1 MQNVPVQRS
10 GRERNSA
17 FAVKPETETALRRF
31 VVEARRLLQA
41 EVDDQ
46 LEKDWGLPADGRF
59 VPVENRPGPAAG
71 TEDAAMRRSLE
82 ARLDGLIRSGLP
94 PRQARGKLAR
104 EEAFSRLADL
114 VIRRMEF
121 LRVPGGQPPVAAGGN
136 GVRPLLP
143 GPGPAVFSLV
153 MEGMNAPQVAEAFAP
168 GNEETL
174 GWLYQYFNE
183 REKREVFETLNRAKR
198 KIPPE
203 DIPLATQLFTPGWI
217 VAWIV
222 ENSLGRHWLQMH
234 PDSRL
239 AGRLRWLVPSV
250 APLPALPLKK
260 ACEITFLDPAC
271 GTMHFGLAAYDLFLE
286 MYREEFCRAG
296 EAGWPD
302 EPSVAETGDI
312 PAAIL
317 RHNIFGL
324 DIDPLAAGLARTALR
339 LRAMGKGVAKPLP
352 GPRVYCADA
361 VRAGAGWESCLEA
374 LRQARPAC
382 ARVLERFCGALA
394 ALDPGGSLARVEAA
408 VRERADEGAS
418 ARAQASDGAGQRFG
432 KTPGCADCPFD
443 PSPESVLFHDDTGED
458 RLMERLPCLAKLA
471 GAVSTGSRAAAEV
484 ARGLRVM
491 GVVRRRFDVV
501 ATNPPYLARRS
512 MQPGLAGF
520 LRKEYPDGKGDLYA
534 AFMERCTELL
544 APGGRI
550 GLIVQ
555 QSFMFISSYERLR
568 RRLLGGHFVETMC
581 HAGPHAFE
589 AISGEKVNTTVL
601 VLSELT
607 GAPAGDGRNT
617 VASSVRFPDRATVSI
632 PPLRGGMEILDSAAL
647 GEDREGV
654 YFRLVYEPDPES
666 KRRRV
671 EAALERLRARQDDP
685 AVYRCRSRDFD
696 DIPGSPWVYWIPHSL
711 RRPFKELPGFG
722 ELAPPRHGL
731 STCDNF
737 RYLRRWWEVGKDAIR
752 FDCGGT
758 GETLEDGYR
767 WYPYMK
773 GGNFRRWFG
782 NREHVVNWHRDGVEI
797 KADIVRR
804 FPYIDGKWGLL
815 VTNPEFYFRRGITWS
830 FLTSGRFSARLSPGG
845 FLFDVAGSSAFPADI
860 HLGLALL
867 NSSFARYVL
876 RLINPTVNFQV
887 GDLLRL
893 PVPATTSGPALRD
906 LVDRAVRL
914 ARIDSFE
921 EETDWDFIAPPRWPE
936 GVSDTARRAAR
947 LARIERLIDDEIYAL
962 YGIGSRDRKVIE
974 AELSRGPRDR
984 TAADGEDSVRSL
996 RSLAERW
1003 ISYAAGIALGRF
1015 EPGRPGSP
1023 GRGRFR
1029 PDVVRQIREQVRPDG
1044 ILVMDE
1050 GHPDDMAACVC
1061 RILAIVF
1068 GSEAAAEIVFAA
1080 TNGNGRPEALLR
1092 RYFQKDFFRLHVR
1105 RYRKRPVYWLLESP
1119 ARRCGVWVFHE
1130 RMGADALVRVRSRYV
1145 QPGIEELKGFLAGG
1159 EAAARG
1165 RGKAS
1170 GRDKAARRA
1179 LEDLSEFDRLLEEIA
1194 GGGYE
1199 RHPDDGVL
1207 LNMAPLWP
1215 IVPSMRTELKTVLD
1229 ALDRGGFDWSRR
1241 ALDRRRSQ
1249 VLERCRTDRSCAIA
1263 HGLASSL

>member
-1 MQNVPVQRS
+1 RIVAEARTLENGAFPPLKTKRREAVQNVPVQRS

-31 VVEARRLLQA
+31 VVEARRLLLA
-41 EVDDQ
+41 EVEDQ
-46 LEKDWGLPADGRF
+46 LEKDWGLPPDGRF
-59 VPVENRPGPAAG
+59 VPVENRPGPVAG
-71 TEDAAMRRSLE
+71 PEGAAMLRSLE
-82 ARLDGLIRSGLP
+82 ARLDGLTRSGLP
-94 PRQARGKLAR
+94 LRQARGKLAR
-104 EEAFSRLADL
+104 GEVFSRLAGL
-114 VIRRMEF
+114 VIRRMEAM
-121 LRVPGGQPPVAAGGN
+121 RAPGGQPPVTAGGD
-136 GVRPLLP
+136 GARPLLP
-143 GPGPAVFSLV
+143 GPGPAVLSLI

-168 GNEETL
+168 GNEEAL

-183 REKREVFETLNRAKR
+183 REKREVFETLNRGKR

-239 AGRLRWLVPSV
+239 ADRLRRLVPSV

-286 MYREEFCRAG
+286 MYREEFQRAG
-296 EAGWPD
+296 EPGWPG
-302 EPSVAETGDI
+302 EPSVAGVGDI

-324 DIDPLAAGLARTALR
+324 DIDPLAAGLARTALG
-339 LRAMGKGVAKPLP
+339 LRAMREGGAKPLP
-352 GPRVYCADA
+352 VPRVYCAGA
-361 VRAGAGWESCLEA
+361 VRAGGEWESCLEA

-382 ARVLERFCGALA
+382 AQALEQFRGALA

-408 VRERADEGAS
+408 VRERTGGF
-418 ARAQASDGAGQRFG
+418 ARACANASDGTAQRFG
-432 KTPGCADCPFD
+432 KVPGCADCPFD
-443 PSPESVLFHDDTGED
+443 PLPGSILFRDDTGED
-458 RLMERLPCLAKLA
+458 RLIERLFCLSELA
-471 GAVSTGSRAAAEV
+471 GAGSTGSRAAAEI
-484 ARGLRVM
+484 ARGLLVL
-491 GVVRRRFDVV
+491 GVLRRRFDVV

-534 AFMERCTELL
+534 AFIERCTELL
-544 APGGRI
+544 APGGRT

-568 RRLLGGHFVETMC
+568 KRLLGGHFVETMC

-589 AISGEKVNTTVL
+589 AISGEKVNTTVF
-601 VLSELT
+601 VLSELS
-607 GAPAGDGRNT
+607 GAPAGD
-617 VASSVRFPDRATVSI
+617 A
-632 PPLRGGMEILDSAAL
+632 
-647 GEDREGV
+647 REGV
-654 YFRLVYEPDPES
+654 YFRLVHEPDPES
-666 KRRRV
+666 KRRRF
-671 EAALERLRARQDDP
+671 EAALERLRARQDDL

-696 DIPGSPWVYWIPHSL
+696 DIPGSPWVYWIPHNL

-752 FDCGGT
+752 FECGGT
-758 GETLEDGYR
+758 DETLEDGYR

-797 KADIVRR
+797 KADIVQR
-804 FPYIDGKWGLL
+804 FPYIGGKWGLL

-860 HLGLALL
+860 PLGLALL
-867 NSSFARYVL
+867 NSSFARYAL

-893 PVPATTSGPALRD
+893 PVPATASGPFLRG

-921 EETDWDFIAPPRWPE
+921 EETDWDFVAPPRWPE
-936 GVSDTARRAAR
+936 GVADTARRAAR
-947 LARIERLIDDEIYAL
+947 LARIERLIDDEVYAL
-962 YGIGSRDRKVIE
+962 YGIGSRDREVIE
-974 AELSRGPRDR
+974 AELSRGPQDR
-984 TAADGEDSVRSL
+984 PPAGGEDSVCSR
-996 RSLAERW
+996 RDLAERW

-1015 EPGRPGSP
+1015 EPGRPDSP

-1029 PDVVRQIREQVRPDG
+1029 TDIVRRIGEQVRPDG
-1044 ILVMDE
+1044 VLVMDE

-1061 RILAIVF
+1061 RILAI
-1068 GSEAAAEIVFAA
+1068 A
-1080 TNGNGRPEALLR
+1080 
-1092 RYFQKDFFRLHVR
+1092 
-1105 RYRKRPVYWLLESP
+1105 
-1119 ARRCGVWVFHE
+1119 
-1130 RMGADALVRVRSRYV
+1130 
-1145 QPGIEELKGFLAGG
+1145 
-1159 EAAARG
+1159 
-1165 RGKAS
+1165 
-1170 GRDKAARRA
+1170 
-1179 LEDLSEFDRLLEEIA
+1179 
-1194 GGGYE
+1194 
-1199 RHPDDGVL
+1199 
-1207 LNMAPLWP
+1207 
-1215 IVPSMRTELKTVLD
+1215 
-1229 ALDRGGFDWSRR
+1229 
-1241 ALDRRRSQ
+1241 
-1249 VLERCRTDRSCAIA
+1249 
-1263 HGLASSL
+1263 